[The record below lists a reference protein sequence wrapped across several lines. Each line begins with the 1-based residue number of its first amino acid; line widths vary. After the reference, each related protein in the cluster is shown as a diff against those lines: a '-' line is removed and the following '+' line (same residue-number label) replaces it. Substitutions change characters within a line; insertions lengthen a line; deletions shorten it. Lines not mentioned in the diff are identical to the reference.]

1 MTKNISAGLLMFSRK
16 NDLKV
21 FLVHPG
27 GPFFVNK
34 DDGYWGIPKGLIEGE
49 EVHLEAAER
58 EFEEET
64 GIHPLGEFI
73 PLDNIIQKGGKVVF
87 AWAFEFPTD
96 DPIEIKSNTC
106 KIEWPPRSGKIIT
119 IPEVD
124 KGKFFTFDEAKVK
137 MNPAQHEFLNK
148 LLSFLGM
155 DL

>member
-16 NDLKV
+16 NGVKV

-27 GPFFVNK
+27 GPFFRNK

-64 GIHPLGEFI
+64 GIHPYGEFI
-73 PLDNIIQKGGKVVF
+73 PLGYITQKGGKVVF
-87 AWAFEFPTD
+87 AWAFEVPENE
-96 DPIEIKSNTC
+96 PITINSNTC
-106 KIEWPPRSGKIIT
+106 EIEWPPRSGKKIT

-124 KGKFFTFDEAKVK
+124 KGEFFTIDEAKIK
-137 MNPAQHEFLNK
+137 MNPAQHDFLDR
-148 LLSFLGM
+148 LLQSF
-155 DL
+155 

>member
-16 NDLKV
+16 NGIKV

-27 GPFFVNK
+27 GPFFRNK

-64 GIHPLGEFI
+64 GIHPYGEFF
-73 PLDNIIQKGGKVVF
+73 PLGNITQKGGKVVF
-87 AWAFEFPTD
+87 AWAFEVPKD
-96 DPIEIKSNTC
+96 EPITINSNTC
-106 KIEWPPRSGKIIT
+106 HVEWPPKSGKIIT

-124 KGKFFTFDEAKVK
+124 KGEFFTIDEAKIK
-137 MNPAQHEFLNK
+137 MNLAQHDFLDR
-148 LLSFLGM
+148 LLTFSGTH
-155 DL
+155 